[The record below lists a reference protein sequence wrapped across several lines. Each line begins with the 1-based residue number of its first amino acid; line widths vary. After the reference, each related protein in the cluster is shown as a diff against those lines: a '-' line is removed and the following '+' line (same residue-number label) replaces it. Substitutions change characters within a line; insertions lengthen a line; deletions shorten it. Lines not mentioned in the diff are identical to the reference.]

1 MGYFKDIDLNNDEAV
16 LKFLKGHDVYIINGD
31 IIPYTCYSN
40 NIKIYNLDVTNEEKE
55 KLYDLLNLDESS
67 FDIQMQFDML
77 NEEFNAKH
85 PGYYIIV
92 NGRSGGYLVLS
103 SDNARSYQ
111 NEVVHPEDLSK
122 YERREL
128 AEIVTDFDKF
138 CDDYIA
144 GILAIINDSEIVEE
158 EVTYTKKIRVLR
170 PKKKNKPTTKEHPG

>member
-1 MGYFKDIDLNNDEAV
+1 MYFKEVNLDNDKEV
-16 LKFLKGHDVYIINGD
+16 LDFLKNHKKYSLMNTWNMLYG
-31 IIPYTCYSN
+31 YSN
-40 NIKIYNLDVTNEEKE
+40 NIKIYNLDVTDEEKE
-55 KLYDLLNLDESS
+55 KLYDLLDLDETS

-77 NEEFNAKH
+77 NEEFNAKY
-85 PGYYIIV
+85 PGYYVIV

-103 SDNARSYQ
+103 SNNARSYQ
-111 NEVVHPEDLSK
+111 NEVVYPEDLSK

-128 AEIVTDFDKF
+128 AEIVMDFDKF

-170 PKKKNKPTTKEHPG
+170 PKEE

>member
-1 MGYFKDIDLNNDEAV
+1 M
-16 LKFLKGHDVYIINGD
+16 
-31 IIPYTCYSN
+31 
-40 NIKIYNLDVTNEEKE
+40 LD
-55 KLYDLLNLDESS
+55 LDETS

-103 SDNARSYQ
+103 SDNVRSYQ

-128 AEIVTDFDKF
+128 AEIVMDFDKF

-144 GILAIINDSEIVEE
+144 GILAIINDNEIVED

-170 PKKKNKPTTKEHPG
+170 PKEE

>member
-1 MGYFKDIDLNNDEAV
+1 MYFKEVNLDNDKEV
-16 LKFLKGHDVYIINGD
+16 LDFLKNHKKYSLMNTWNMLYG
-31 IIPYTCYSN
+31 YSN
-40 NIKIYNLDVTNEEKE
+40 NIKIYNLDVTDEEKE
-55 KLYDLLNLDESS
+55 KLYDLLDLDEPS

-77 NEEFNAKH
+77 NEEFNAKY
-85 PGYYIIV
+85 PGYDVIV
-92 NGRSGGYLVLS
+92 NGRSGGYFVLS
-103 SDNARSYQ
+103 SDNTRSYQ

-158 EVTYTKKIRVLR
+158 EITYIKKVKVL
-170 PKKKNKPTTKEHPG
+170 KSKEE

>member
-1 MGYFKDIDLNNDEAV
+1 MNFKEINLDNDKEV
-16 LKFLKGHDVYIINGD
+16 LDFLKNHKKYSLMNTWNMLYG
-31 IIPYTCYSN
+31 YSN
-40 NIKIYNLDVTNEEKE
+40 NIKIYNLDVTDEEKE
-55 KLYDLLNLDESS
+55 KLYDLLDLDESS

-77 NEEFNAKH
+77 NEEFNGKY
-85 PGYYIIV
+85 PGYYVIV

-103 SDNARSYQ
+103 SDNTRSYQ

-170 PKKKNKPTTKEHPG
+170 PKEE

>member
-1 MGYFKDIDLNNDEAV
+1 MYFKEINLDNDKEV
-16 LKFLKGHDVYIINGD
+16 LDFLKNHKKYSLMNTWNMLYG
-31 IIPYTCYSN
+31 YSN
-40 NIKIYNLDVTNEEKE
+40 NIKIYNLDVTDEEKE
-55 KLYDLLNLDESS
+55 KLYDLLDLDETS

-77 NEEFNAKH
+77 NEEFNAKY
-85 PGYYIIV
+85 PGYYVIV
-92 NGRSGGYLVLS
+92 NGRSNGYLVLS
-103 SDNARSYQ
+103 SDTVRNYQ

-170 PKKKNKPTTKEHPG
+170 PKEE

>member
-1 MGYFKDIDLNNDEAV
+1 MYFKEINLDNDKEV
-16 LKFLKGHDVYIINGD
+16 LDFLKNHKKYSLMNTWNML
-31 IIPYTCYSN
+31 YSYSN

-55 KLYDLLNLDESS
+55 KLYDLLDLDETS

-77 NEEFNAKH
+77 NEEFNGKH
-85 PGYYIIV
+85 HGYYVIV

-103 SDNARSYQ
+103 SDNVRDYQ
-111 NEVVHPEDLSK
+111 NEVNYPEELSVDQ
-122 YERREL
+122 RREL

-138 CDDYIA
+138 CDDYIS

-170 PKKKNKPTTKEHPG
+170 PKEE

>member
-1 MGYFKDIDLNNDEAV
+1 MYFKEINLDNDKEV
-16 LKFLKGHDVYIINGD
+16 LDFLKNHKKCSLMNTWNMLYG
-31 IIPYTCYSN
+31 YSN
-40 NIKIYNLDVTNEEKE
+40 NIKIYNLDVTDEEKE
-55 KLYDLLNLDESS
+55 KLYDLLDLDEPS
-67 FDIQMQFDML
+67 FNIQMQFDML
-77 NEEFNAKH
+77 NEEFNAKY
-85 PGYYIIV
+85 PGYYVIV

-103 SDNARSYQ
+103 SDNVRSYQ

-170 PKKKNKPTTKEHPG
+170 PKEE